1 MREKKKMLLPQISST
16 EKFLMTYLN
25 QEQHEEKKGQS
36 EEKPVTAEE
45 EVMEVTNSNQPP
57 EVIRISEGHN

>member
-25 QEQHEEKKGQS
+25 QEKHEEKKGQS
-36 EEKPVTAEE
+36 ED
-45 EVMEVTNSNQPP
+45 
-57 EVIRISEGHN
+57 